1 MATINNGGRMSAQD
15 LANLIAIVQNPNLFG
30 LTQQEY
36 KEITA
41 VIRSEALAISRIS
54 MNANLH
60 EDFDFGRTESP
71 NLNDSGKL
79 EYQPGVFNDMQH
91 IPEYDDHQK
100 LSF

>member
-1 MATINNGGRMSAQD
+1 MATINNGGRMSSQD
-15 LANLIAIVQNPNLFG
+15 LANLIAIVQNANLFG

-36 KEITA
+36 KEITE
-41 VIRSEALAISRIS
+41 VIRREALAISRIS
-54 MNANLH
+54 MNANLN

-71 NLNDSGKL
+71 NLNDNGKL

-91 IPEYDDHQK
+91 IPEYEDHQK